1 MMTQI
6 TLRGDDSD
14 RFEEV
19 RKCIDRELP
28 GSEPSNAEVVR
39 VLMDDSSFQ
48 N

>member
-1 MMTQI
+1 MTQI

-19 RKCIDRELP
+19 RNRITRKRP

-39 VLMDDSSFQ
+39 VLMDDCSY
-48 N
+48 

>member
-14 RFEEV
+14 RFEEA
-19 RKCIDRELP
+19 RERIDRELP

-39 VLMDDSSFQ
+39 ILIDDSPY
-48 N
+48 